1 MQTMRQYQIRKH
13 IFALQAQHNTK
24 MFAETIWQHV
34 LFLNKQIQEPNI
46 QTEKSKSCLKKFT
59 EVQTKTKHDN
69 IIKMAN
75 VQDQCRGHRPK
86 HYRFGY

>member
-46 QTEKSKSCLKKFT
+46 QTEK
-59 EVQTKTKHDN
+59 
-69 IIKMAN
+69 
-75 VQDQCRGHRPK
+75 
-86 HYRFGY
+86 